1 MIDIKIIA
9 SGSSGNCYRISD
21 GKTALLLDAGI
32 PIKQLQKAL
41 DFRLGDIRGCFITH
55 QHSDHCKGADDLYK
69 RGIQLYGSTDLAL
82 ALDDLTRVNRLK
94 ALHPVGVDT
103 WTVTPFDVYHDVPCF
118 SFKLQSLVT
127 GESLL
132 YMTDAGEC
140 RYSIKDI
147 DYMIV
152 EANHSRELV
161 DRNEKDGIITSMLA
175 KRIRATHMSIDT
187 LCGYLGAD
195 KIDGRFDTSKLKHI
209 YLIHLSDQNSNA
221 EDFKGKVHQIVP
233 NAKVTVI

>member
-32 PIKQLQKAL
+32 PIKQIQKAL

-55 QHSDHCKGADDLYK
+55 QHSDHCKGADDLYT
-69 RGIQLYGSTDLAL
+69 RGISLYGNTDLAL
-82 ALDDLTRVNRLK
+82 ALDDLTKVKRLE

-118 SFKLQSLVT
+118 AFKLQSLVT

-140 RYSIKDI
+140 RYAISDI

-152 EANHSRELV
+152 EANHSRELI
-161 DRNEKDGIITSMLA
+161 DRSEAAGIITTMLA
-175 KRIRATHMSIDT
+175 NRIRATHMSIDT
-187 LCGYLGAD
+187 LCEYLET
-195 KIDGRFDTSKLKHI
+195 GRFDSSRLKGI
-209 YLIHLSDQNSNA
+209 YLVHLSDNNSNA
-221 EDFKGKVHQIVP
+221 EDFRNRVQDIVP
-233 NAKVTVI
+233 HAEVVVI